1 MALKSTAYGLINKII
16 LALFSFFV
24 FLTLYF
30 ALVSPNLTLGDNV
43 ARQVIGEKT
52 TWLSI
57 TFILLVV
64 GTIIGIVIDKRIR
77 YCFNFIFYI
86 KGKITAPILFML
98 VVGLQL
104 LFVFATHPAIGF
116 DPGAIHS
123 ALTNTTDDEL
133 VSYFSLS
140 TNNLPLLLIQHHI
153 AVYFSNHSWLLFDI
167 VTLILVDISVILNTI
182 TISIIDR
189 TKVIWALYLQ
199 SIFLLVFPMIIVPYS
214 DTWVLPLVSSYLLCY
229 VIAQR
234 RQRMSSILIMG
245 LGGILVALTYF
256 IKPSAI
262 VPVVAIILI
271 ELLGMLRALH
281 LKQFK
286 ILIYSISAVA
296 LMLLT
301 MFVTV
306 TYGQQQINKQDYI
319 QIRKGDNMPP
329 IHFISMGLSGDGGYN
344 PKDNIEMAK
353 RPAYE
358 DKVTYSENILK
369 QRLAKLGIFGYL
381 KFLLH
386 KHNKNTSDGT
396 FAWLIE
402 GHFIQSKLDK
412 QDKSRFFK
420 NLVYPKGK
428 YVADFRYIAQWI
440 WICIL
445 GLMAFGFNYH
455 HKLAQVLRLSIIG
468 AFVYLLIFEG
478 GRSRYLIQFLPVIFI
493 LATLSSSY
501 TVNLFKRTFAWM
513 RI

>member
-189 TKVIWALYLQ
+189 TKVIWTLYLQ
-199 SIFLLVFPMIIVPYS
+199 SIFLLVFPMIIVPY
-214 DTWVLPLVSSYLLCY
+214 
-229 VIAQR
+229 
-234 RQRMSSILIMG
+234 
-245 LGGILVALTYF
+245 
-256 IKPSAI
+256 
-262 VPVVAIILI
+262 
-271 ELLGMLRALH
+271 
-281 LKQFK
+281 
-286 ILIYSISAVA
+286 
-296 LMLLT
+296 
-301 MFVTV
+301 
-306 TYGQQQINKQDYI
+306 
-319 QIRKGDNMPP
+319 
-329 IHFISMGLSGDGGYN
+329 
-344 PKDNIEMAK
+344 
-353 RPAYE
+353 
-358 DKVTYSENILK
+358 
-369 QRLAKLGIFGYL
+369 
-381 KFLLH
+381 
-386 KHNKNTSDGT
+386 
-396 FAWLIE
+396 
-402 GHFIQSKLDK
+402 
-412 QDKSRFFK
+412 
-420 NLVYPKGK
+420 
-428 YVADFRYIAQWI
+428 
-440 WICIL
+440 
-445 GLMAFGFNYH
+445 
-455 HKLAQVLRLSIIG
+455 
-468 AFVYLLIFEG
+468 
-478 GRSRYLIQFLPVIFI
+478 
-493 LATLSSSY
+493 
-501 TVNLFKRTFAWM
+501 
-513 RI
+513 